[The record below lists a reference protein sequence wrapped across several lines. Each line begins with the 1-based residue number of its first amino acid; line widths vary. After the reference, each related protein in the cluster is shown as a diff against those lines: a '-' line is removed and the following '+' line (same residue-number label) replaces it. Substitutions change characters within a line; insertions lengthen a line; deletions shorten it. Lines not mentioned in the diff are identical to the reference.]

1 MALHGGVCPHV
12 PAPGRVAALD
22 ATVEEEEEEEETKG
36 PALLEPAEMEDM
48 NSPSI
53 PTNPEP
59 RAPKTIPAIPAAAP
73 QPPSFPSIAPREAQ
87 TGRWTPPNPAGIGGN
102 PLRTSQPKPAAGDFP
117 SGAALQPPWAPTNP
131 RPDCSGA
138 ADQPA
143 HQGKIPVFLF
153 YSLCLLPRREPTG
166 TNTL

>member
-1 MALHGGVCPHV
+1 MSPRASSGRGGSSGCDCGRRRRQRALV
-12 PAPGRVAALD
+12 PWSLGRWRTRD
-22 ATVEEEEEEEETKG
+22 P
-36 PALLEPAEMEDM
+36 PASLQ
-48 NSPSI
+48 
-53 PTNPEP
+53 TNPEP

-73 QPPSFPSIAPREAQ
+73 QPPSPPSPHGKLSLAAGPPQSCWDLGKSPENIRTQASSREISPVPQPCSPRGAAAPR
-87 TGRWTPPNPAGIGGN
+87 
-102 PLRTSQPKPAAGDFP
+102 
-117 SGAALQPPWAPTNP
+117 NP
-131 RPDCSGA
+131 RPACSGA

>member
-1 MALHGGVCPHV
+1 MCQLRAGWQLWM
-12 PAPGRVAALD
+12 RLWQK
-22 ATVEEEEEEEETKG
+22 EETKG
-36 PALLEPAEMEDM
+36 PALLEPGEMEDVR
-48 NSPSI
+48 SPSI

-59 RAPKTIPAIPAAAP
+59 RAPKTIPATPAAAP
-73 QPPSFPSIAPREAQ
+73 QPRPPRIAPREAQ
-87 TGRWTPPNPAGIGGN
+87 TGRWTPQSCWDMGESPENIPTQASSGGF
-102 PLRTSQPKPAAGDFP
+102 PQQPQPCSP
-117 SGAALQPPWAPTNP
+117 RGAAAPRNP